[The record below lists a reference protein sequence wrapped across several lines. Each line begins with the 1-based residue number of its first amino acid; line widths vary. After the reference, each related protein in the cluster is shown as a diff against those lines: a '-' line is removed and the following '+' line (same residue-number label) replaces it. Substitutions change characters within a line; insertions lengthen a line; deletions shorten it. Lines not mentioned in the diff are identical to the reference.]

1 MKSQVHN
8 QLQNKN
14 TNPSPSTST
23 DHLEECFSLF
33 VRQTRFPITN
43 GQHMAGLNNEKVT
56 SQLSKYALATRR

>member
-14 TNPSPSTST
+14 TNPSSSTSMNCM
-23 DHLEECFSLF
+23 EECFSLF
-33 VRQTRFPITN
+33 VRQTRFHITN

-56 SQLSKYALATRR
+56 S